1 MNQEEWNRENTAFE
15 IVMYVSLLAIMGF
28 VCLYFGIDLMLDDTF
43 PINYLF
49 GGIFLLISG
58 LFFSKIIIY
67 FLNEKEQPK

>member
-1 MNQEEWNRENTAFE
+1 MNEEQNTPFVIAMLIF
-15 IVMYVSLLAIMGF
+15 MGVLCF
-28 VCLYFGIDLMLDDTF
+28 YFGIDLMLDDTF